1 MSKALKVLAIS
12 LFLVPTISFADELTR
27 DAQSLLNNLGYNA
40 GSVDG
45 IWGKKTRA
53 ALEKFFKDN
62 GKVFD
67 GSLGET
73 EILILTNALKT
84 GQKAKPAVSGI
95 EIKNSHDY
103 SLFPHHEPGAVKNR
117 YWWVPSYEYHD
128 FNNDGILDVLYNG
141 NMIPDNKAPKGAGN
155 TIGHACGSA
164 WEATDRCIG
173 KKFGPSFFLG
183 TKDGKFQD
191 HSHLFVDKRKDPGQQ
206 LVSKE
211 LVADFNND
219 GVLDYWVIDTGMGTW
234 HGWTDSYFLSNPD
247 GKWYESSY
255 THLSDPQY
263 SVFNHG
269 GTFGDIDGDGDLDI
283 VMTQQTKNGKPQLT
297 CWMNDGSGFM
307 TVRKCGDVHAFAVEL
322 GDMDGDGDLDVV
334 HGGNEYE
341 AWTTRTGIMY
351 NDGNGNFGKSKRLP
365 QDGTTKWGTVS
376 EISMWDLDD
385 DGDLDIAVSRAGYL
399 YVGVAIDILE
409 NKGNGKFSSQM
420 IKIIEAPDSYVPV
433 HEGNEWNYHA
443 ARIRFNDVD
452 SDGDKDIVMVTH
464 RVNDKLGSKMKGAI
478 IQNNGNMNLKYL
490 KNSHPENPIKFIPE
504 QSYIFYGKDA
514 GSTGKTEEVLG
525 VEALRR
531 KLKKK

>member
-103 SLFPHHEPGAVKNR
+103 SLFPHHEPGALKNR

-141 NMIPDNKAPKGAGN
+141 NMNPDNKAPKGAGK
-155 TIGHACGSA
+155 TIGAACGA
-164 WEATDRCIG
+164 GFQRCVG
-173 KKFGPSFFLG
+173 EKFGPSFFLG

-234 HGWTDSYFLSNPD
+234 YGWTDSYFLSNPD

-283 VMTQQTKNGKPQLT
+283 VMTQQTKNGK
-297 CWMNDGSGFM
+297 
-307 TVRKCGDVHAFAVEL
+307 
-322 GDMDGDGDLDVV
+322 
-334 HGGNEYE
+334 
-341 AWTTRTGIMY
+341 
-351 NDGNGNFGKSKRLP
+351 
-365 QDGTTKWGTVS
+365 
-376 EISMWDLDD
+376 
-385 DGDLDIAVSRAGYL
+385 
-399 YVGVAIDILE
+399 
-409 NKGNGKFSSQM
+409 
-420 IKIIEAPDSYVPV
+420 
-433 HEGNEWNYHA
+433 
-443 ARIRFNDVD
+443 
-452 SDGDKDIVMVTH
+452 
-464 RVNDKLGSKMKGAI
+464 
-478 IQNNGNMNLKYL
+478 
-490 KNSHPENPIKFIPE
+490 SH
-504 QSYIFYGKDA
+504 
-514 GSTGKTEEVLG
+514 
-525 VEALRR
+525 
-531 KLKKK
+531 